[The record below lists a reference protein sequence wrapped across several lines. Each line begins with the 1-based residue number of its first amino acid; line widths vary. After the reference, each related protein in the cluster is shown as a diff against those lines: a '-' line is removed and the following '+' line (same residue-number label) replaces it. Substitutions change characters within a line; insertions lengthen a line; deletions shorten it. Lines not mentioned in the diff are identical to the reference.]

1 MSIGVSIQHT
11 KTVVREDRE
20 IRTDH
25 AAFIGVIVPRQ
36 WPEGA
41 APGDFMEM
49 TVDGLAAFEQH
60 PVTSLVDAAT
70 RVSVRSFFANGGE
83 RCTVWGV
90 CIKSERDIVEPALL
104 ERRMLGL
111 LERMLENEDPCLLL
125 MPCLAWLPATW
136 EGGRRSGRTANVWA
150 TAAAVL
156 LLGHCQAAGNRF
168 LLLDAPK
175 EATEELVVAW
185 VEQLRTKAGLDL
197 SYGAVYYPW
206 LMRGD
211 TTLAPSG
218 AVAGV
223 FARTDLANAPY
234 GVRAAPANQDVRGF
248 THAAVP
254 LTWKE
259 ATGLLE
265 AGVNPVLEQPGR
277 GLAVWGARTMSKDPR
292 WSQVTARRIVSY
304 VTERV
309 RRDAE
314 WVVFE
319 HLRPEL
325 WETVARMVRSRLD
338 SYWSAGLLSGEA
350 RGDDYLVQCDAEL
363 NPPAVR
369 DAGQVHVKVL
379 LRPTAATE
387 FIEVELQLGA

>member
-1 MSIGVSIQHT
+1 M
-11 KTVVREDRE
+11 VREDRE

-25 AAFIGVIVPRQ
+25 AGFVGVVVPKL

-41 APGDFMEM
+41 APGDFVEM
-49 TVDGLAAFEQH
+49 TVDGLAAFERH
-60 PVTSLVDAAT
+60 AVTSMVDAAT

-90 CIKSERDIVEPALL
+90 CIRGEKDFVDHSLL
-104 ERRMLGL
+104 RTRMLGL
-111 LERMLENEDPCLLL
+111 LERMMENDEPTLLL
-125 MPCLAWLPATW
+125 MPCLAWLPASW
-136 EGGRRSGRTANVWA
+136 EGGRTTGRKANVWA
-150 TAAAVL
+150 TEAAVL
-156 LLGHCQAAGNRF
+156 LLSHCRDFGNRF

-175 EATEELVVAW
+175 DATEDLVVAW
-185 VEQLRTKAGLDL
+185 VQQLRERTDIDL
-197 SYGAVYYPW
+197 SWGAIYFPW

-211 TTLAPSG
+211 TALAPSG
-218 AVAGV
+218 TVAGI
-223 FARTDLANAPY
+223 FARTDLANAPF

-259 ATGLLE
+259 ASALLE
-265 AGVNPVLEQPGR
+265 AGVNPVVEQPGR
-277 GLAVWGARTMSKDPR
+277 GLAVWGARTMSVDPR
-292 WSQVTARRIVSY
+292 WLQVTSRRIVSY

-319 HLRPEL
+319 HQRPEL
-325 WETVARMVRSRLD
+325 WETVARIVRSRLD
-338 SYWSAGLLSGEA
+338 SYWSAGLLSGES
-350 RGDDYLVQCDAEL
+350 RGEEYLVQCDAEL

-369 DAGQVHVKVL
+369 DAGQVHIKVL
-379 LRPTAATE
+379 LRPTASTE